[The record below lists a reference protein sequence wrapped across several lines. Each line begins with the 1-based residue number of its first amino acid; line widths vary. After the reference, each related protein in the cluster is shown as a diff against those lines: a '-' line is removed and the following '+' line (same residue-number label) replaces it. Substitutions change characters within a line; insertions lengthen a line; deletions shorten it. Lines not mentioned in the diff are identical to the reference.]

1 MLGHEMQA
9 EKKSPP
15 LTGLPLTLI
24 AATALCVVVPFCW
37 LGIPSGHDFEFHF
50 NSWLEVV
57 AHWKEGF
64 AYPHWASLA
73 HYDYGEARF
82 IFYPPVSWTL
92 GATLGLVL
100 PWKFVPAAYIW
111 IALTLCGSSMFLLAR
126 SWLSCNEAV
135 LAAVAYIA
143 NPYHLV
149 IVYWRSDMAELLA
162 SAYLPLLL
170 LLILRIDDN
179 PRRAVAP
186 VSLILAAGWLTNVP
200 TAVMMNYSFGFLVLW
215 LAISKRSWRVLGH
228 AVAAVGISA
237 AIAAVYLVPVL
248 HQQHWVNIGQVLSPG
263 VRPADNFLFTVIA
276 DPDHNLFNR
285 LASTVAICEILIVVV
300 LLVLSRRR
308 HRELLRQLAAA
319 WAIMCIVL
327 MMRFTLPLWMDLPE
341 LRFVQFPWRWLICLN
356 VAFALGVVAAFRQ
369 WWLRVFVFLIAF
381 GSVVYVWQRVL
392 PPWWDTS
399 GDIQEMV
406 DNQQDNVGNEGTD
419 EYVPAGVDPYDIDQ
433 KAPQAQSAE
442 EGAAKIQVE
451 KWESER
457 RLIVAEASSPEKLIL
472 RLFNYPLWKVRVN
485 GRAVQ
490 TETTPHTGQMIVPI
504 SAGANRVE
512 IRFVEGWDR
521 AVGAAISL
529 LALLLVFLLF
539 SKANHAPAG
548 SKS

>member
-1 MLGHEMQA
+1 MPVHEILA
-9 EKKSPP
+9 EEKSPTLLWFP
-15 LTGLPLTLI
+15 LAIIG
-24 AATALCVVVPFCW
+24 AAAFCVVIPFSW

-57 AHWKEGF
+57 AHWKEGIL
-64 AYPHWASLA
+64 YPHWAALA

-82 IFYPPVSWTL
+82 IFYPPISWIL

-100 PWKFVPAAYIW
+100 PWKFVPAAYIC

-126 SWLSCNEAV
+126 GWLSRNEAL
-135 LAAVAYIA
+135 LAAVAYAA

-170 LLILRIDDN
+170 LFVLRMDEN
-179 PRRAVAP
+179 PRRAVGP
-186 VSLILAAGWLTNVP
+186 VSLVLAAGWLTNVP

-215 LAISKRSWRVLGH
+215 LAISKRSWRVLGY

-237 AIAAVYLVPVL
+237 ALAAVYLVPVL

-263 VRPADNFLFTVIA
+263 VRPEDNFLFTVIA

-300 LLVLSRRR
+300 LLILSRRR
-308 HRELLRQLAAA
+308 RPEPLWRFAVA
-319 WAIMCIVL
+319 WAVMCMVL
-327 MMRFTLPLWMDLPE
+327 MMRFTLPLWMHLPE

-356 VAFALGVVAAFRQ
+356 VAFALGVVAALRQ
-369 WWLRVFVFLIAF
+369 WWLRVLVCLIAV
-381 GSVVYVWQRVL
+381 GSVVYVCQRVL
-392 PPWWDTS
+392 PPWWDNS

-433 KAPQAQSAE
+433 KAPPAHLAR
-442 EGAAKIQVE
+442 EGAGKIRIE
-451 KWESER
+451 KWDSENR
-457 RLIVAEASSPEKLIL
+457 VLVADAGSSEKLIL

-485 GRAVQ
+485 GRVVQ
-490 TETTPHTGQMIVPI
+490 TETTPNTGQMIVPI

-512 IRFVEGWDR
+512 ITFVEGWDR

-529 LALLLVFLLF
+529 LALLLIFVSFLRTESVLKRAR
-539 SKANHAPAG
+539 S
-548 SKS
+548 